1 MMRINVKRNGFVLTE
16 IAASLLL
23 AACGGS
29 SPTDNGTPSVSD
41 SEVSGVLSETE
52 SKALTES
59 LRRKGHLSWSFCAPE
74 GGVCKLALPA
84 FVRYGVGDVFAVRGV
99 RGDIDCSNGACRLAN
114 GERRDRSAG
123 GAAVRAA

>member
-59 LRRKGHLSWSFCAPE
+59 LRRKGHLSQMMLTSSRQVDP
-74 GGVCKLALPA
+74 GTSPG
-84 FVRYGVGDVFAVRGV
+84 
-99 RGDIDCSNGACRLAN
+99 
-114 GERRDRSAG
+114 
-123 GAAVRAA
+123 